1 MSKWPQIFFVPPRL
15 PKRGP
20 AGAQQQQEQRTP
32 SPRLPPHNTP
42 LSFIS
47 RNEFNSI
54 ELKHQRA
61 AHHR

>member
-1 MSKWPQIFFVPPRL
+1 MSKWPQIFLFLHASPS
-15 PKRGP
+15 
-20 AGAQQQQEQRTP
+20 GAQQQQEQRTP

-47 RNEFNSI
+47 RNEVNSI